1 MGKSRMKKTD
11 FDMILERAVNGSRSD
26 IEQIL
31 KLYEPL
37 INKAS
42 YIKGKIDEDLKQYI
56 WVHLDIA
63 TRQRVNHE

>member
-1 MGKSRMKKTD
+1 MKKTD

-56 WVHLDIA
+56 WVPLFNLIR
-63 TRQRVNHE
+63 TLLNSNNH